1 MMHPPNKEYDC
12 GWKEYSIVGV
22 GRQVYE
28 GCWDVWVRQST
39 WRSEHDAR
47 KGHHYY
53 IRGDVASLVLITGGR
68 CERERGQSGIVVTTL
83 AGIMRVGGRHAGRR
97 SSCGHVVMWSCGH
110 VGVAC
115 SQTESML

>member
-22 GRQVYE
+22 GRQAYE

-47 KGHHYY
+47 KGQS
-53 IRGDVASLVLITGGR
+53 ISKKTF
-68 CERERGQSGIVVTTL
+68 CESNE
-83 AGIMRVGGRHAGRR
+83 AD
-97 SSCGHVVMWSCGH
+97 
-110 VGVAC
+110 
-115 SQTESML
+115 